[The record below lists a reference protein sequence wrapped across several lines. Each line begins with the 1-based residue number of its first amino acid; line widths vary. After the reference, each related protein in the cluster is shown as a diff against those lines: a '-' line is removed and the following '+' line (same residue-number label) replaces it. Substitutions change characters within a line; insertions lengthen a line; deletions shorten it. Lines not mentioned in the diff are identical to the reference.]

1 MACRTYNS
9 RIQPVVNVS
18 GGKDSTAVYLRMIER
33 GKPFRAVFSDTE
45 HEADVTYEFV
55 ARLHERTGGPKVET
69 VKADF
74 TKDFEVRRANLPAK
88 WRKDGVPEERIES
101 ALAVMYP
108 TGNVFLD
115 LCLLRSG
122 FPSAKRR
129 FCTDFLK
136 LRPMTDQV
144 LKPIHESGLIG
155 VSVLGVRA
163 DESKKRALSSPMEWK
178 TFRGVTSL
186 IWRPLLSWTVQ
197 DVMNLHAK
205 HGLKPNPLY
214 GFGLSRVGC
223 LPCIFAQKAEL
234 RILAKR
240 CPDGIERVAEWERVM
255 GEASKSGEST
265 FYPARD
271 LGAGGPPWHHST
283 HGIHTAV
290 EWSKTAHGGR
300 KYVMDIFNDD
310 GEAQRAFNTAC
321 AAQGMCE

>member
-1 MACRTYNS
+1 MS
-9 RIQPVVNVS
+9 RLQRIVNVS
-18 GGKDSTAVYLRMIER
+18 GGKDSTAVYLKMIER
-33 GKPFRAVFSDTE
+33 GKPFRAVFADTQ
-45 HEADVTYEFV
+45 HEADQTYEFV
-55 ARLHERTGGPKVET
+55 ARLAERTGGPKVET
-69 VKADF
+69 VRADF
-74 TKDFEVRRANLPAK
+74 TKDFEVRRANLPGR
-88 WRKDGVPEERIES
+88 WRKDGVPEERIER

-129 FCTDFLK
+129 YCTEYLK
-136 LRPMTDQV
+136 LYPVTDQV
-144 LKPIHESGLIG
+144 LKPIYDSGLIG

-163 DESKKRALSSPMEWK
+163 DESRNRSLAAPMERK
-178 TFRGVTSL
+178 TYRHVKSL
-186 IWRPLLSWTVQ
+186 IWRPILSWTVQ
-197 DVMNLHAK
+197 DVMNIHAK

-214 GFGLSRVGC
+214 SFGLSRVGC

-240 CPDGIERVAEWERVM
+240 CPEGIERVAEWERIVE
-255 GEASKSGEST
+255 EASKSGGAT

-271 LGAGGPPWHHST
+271 LGAGGPPWHHSK

-290 EWSKTAHGGR
+290 DWSKTAHGGR
-300 KYVMDIFNDD
+300 KYLLDVFNDD

-321 AAQGMCE
+321 VAQGMCE